1 MIRQGG
7 LLTEFLTMTNADKIN
22 FVRRN
27 RIVAGISDACLLV
40 ESAAKGGGLITTEI
54 AQGYG
59 RDVFAFP
66 GRIGD
71 EYSAG
76 CNHLIRDNEAS
87 LITSANDFVKAMGWE
102 EDHELVQAQQQGIER
117 QLFPDLSA
125 EEQAIVKV
133 LSKKNDLQINIISI
147 QANIPI
153 AKLTGMLFQLE
164 IKGVIKSLAGGM
176 YHLLK

>member
-1 MIRQGG
+1 
-7 LLTEFLTMTNADKIN
+7 
-22 FVRRN
+22 
-27 RIVAGISDACLLV
+27 
-40 ESAAKGGGLITTEI
+40 
-54 AQGYG
+54 
-59 RDVFAFP
+59 
-66 GRIGD
+66 
-71 EYSAG
+71 
-76 CNHLIRDNEAS
+76 
-87 LITSANDFVKAMGWE
+87 MGWE
-102 EDHELVQAQQQGIER
+102 EDRELVQAQQQGIER